1 MGSFAD
7 RFKRVVKDNNLTP
20 EQEAKYQSFKKRGYR
35 VPSKRLIKSAS
46 DIEGIR
52 ASGVINTGV
61 LDYVAE
67 RIKAGVSTAEI
78 DRWVY
83 DYTTEHG
90 AIPAPLNYEGF
101 PKSVCVSINHVVCH
115 GIPSEDTI
123 LKDGD
128 IVNVDESLL
137 GK

>member
-78 DRWVY
+78 GLNRIFLFPNSSVSSNFRFSII
-83 DYTTEHG
+83 
-90 AIPAPLNYEGF
+90 IPRMTYM
-101 PKSVCVSINHVVCH
+101 
-115 GIPSEDTI
+115 
-123 LKDGD
+123 
-128 IVNVDESLL
+128 
-137 GK
+137 